1 LTSGSG
7 VVLNVCFVSPS
18 TGIEMRAS
26 VIVCTRNRAD
36 SIGETMDALRAL
48 EFSDREVLIVDSSDG
63 EQKLKM
69 EKLVGDYGAKY
80 VHEPRRGLSI
90 ARNTGIAAAK
100 GEFIAFTDDDCIP
113 APNWLTKKV
122 ENLSKPD
129 VWCCTGRVIQHNT
142 GGASNLFEEV
152 AGQDLGPERRVF
164 TKQDLEFGLGIL
176 LANVGKVFAKHM
188 KNRAPAPWSIGHGSS
203 TSFRREAFQKLGGF
217 DARFGGGAPLKA
229 CDDTEMFY
237 RILKAGHSIVY
248 EPEAVVRHKHRL
260 TSDFQSSGEVRRQ
273 SEATA
278 DEVFK
283 TRYVYSFGGAAFMRE
298 HRQDALMRFQFYGR
312 LIQLIIKTAQYKIL
326 GKRDL
331 AESFSSD
338 LRGFRAGWALWRKM
352 KREGVQPQR

>member
-1 LTSGSG
+1 MT
-7 VVLNVCFVSPS
+7 
-18 TGIEMRAS
+18 MRAS
-26 VIVCTRNRAD
+26 IIVCTRNRAD

-48 EFSDREVLIVDSSDG
+48 EYPDRELLIVDSSDS
-63 EQKLKM
+63 EQKQKM
-69 EKLVGDYGAKY
+69 EKLARDYGAKY
-80 VHEPRRGLSI
+80 IHEPRRGLSI
-90 ARNTGIAAAK
+90 ARNTGIAATT
-100 GEFIAFTDDDCIP
+100 GELIAFTDDDCIP
-113 APNWLTKKV
+113 APNWLGKKV
-122 ENLSKPD
+122 EALSQSD

-188 KNRAPAPWSIGHGSS
+188 KNRAPVPWCIGHGSS
-203 TSFRREAFQKLGGF
+203 TCFRREAFQKLGGF

-237 RILKAGHSIVY
+237 RILKAGHSVVY
-248 EPEAVVRHKHRL
+248 EPAATVRHKHRL
-260 TSDFQSSGEVRRQ
+260 TSDVESSGEVRRQ

-298 HRQDALMRFQFYGR
+298 HRQDSLMRFQFYGR
-312 LIQLIIKTAQYKIL
+312 LLQLLIKTTQYKIL
-326 GKRDL
+326 RKRNL
-331 AESFSSD
+331 AESFGSD
-338 LRGFRAGWALWRKM
+338 LRGFLDGWATYVRLS
-352 KREGVQPQR
+352 REGR

>member
-1 LTSGSG
+1 MQAT
-7 VVLNVCFVSPS
+7 
-18 TGIEMRAS
+18 

-48 EFSDREVLIVDSSDG
+48 EFPNREVLIVDSSDG
-63 EQKLKM
+63 EQKQKM
-69 EKLVGDYGAKY
+69 EKLAREYGAKY

-90 ARNTGIAAAK
+90 ARNTGIAAAS

-113 APNWLTKKV
+113 APNWLTRKV
-122 ENLSKPD
+122 ENLSQPG
-129 VWCCTGRVIQHNT
+129 VWCCTGRVIQHSV

-152 AGQDLGPERRVF
+152 AGQDLGPDRRVF

-188 KNRAPAPWSIGHGSS
+188 KNRAPVPWCIGHGSS
-203 TSFRREAFQKLGGF
+203 TSFRREVFQQLGGF

-237 RILKAGHSIVY
+237 RILKAGHSVVY
-248 EPEAVVRHKHRL
+248 ESGAVVRHKHRL
-260 TSDFQSSGEVRRQ
+260 TSDVETSGEVRRQ

-298 HRQDALMRFQFYGR
+298 HRRDSLMRFQFYGR
-312 LIQLIIKTAQYKIL
+312 LVQLAIKTSQYKLI

-331 AESFSSD
+331 AKSFSSD
-338 LRGFRAGWALWRKM
+338 LRGFLDGWAMWRKL
-352 KREGVQPQR
+352 KQQGVQPAARY